1 MARGHPLAGND
12 LLGACVKFVI
22 DNIFL
27 VAIALVS
34 GVMLIWP
41 LLRRGAGGASVNT
54 LEATQMIN
62 RQDALMLD
70 VREQAEYA
78 QAHILNARG
87 LPLSQLEAR
96 IGDLEKFK
104 DKPLIVYC
112 ATDNRSSTAVATL
125 KKRGFTN
132 VFSLSGG
139 FSAWQSAGLPVQK

>member
-1 MARGHPLAGND
+1 M
-12 LLGACVKFVI
+12 KFVM

-27 VAIALVS
+27 VAVAVVS
-34 GVMLIWP
+34 GAMLVLP
-41 LLRRGAGGASVNT
+41 LLRRGAGGASVTT

-62 RQDALMLD
+62 RQDALLLD

-96 IGDLEKFK
+96 IGDIEKFK

-112 ATDNRSSTAVATL
+112 ATDNRSSSAAATL
-125 KKRGFTN
+125 KKRGFSN
-132 VFSLSGG
+132 VVILRGG
-139 FSAWQSAGLPVQK
+139 FAAWQQAGLPVQK

>member
-1 MARGHPLAGND
+1 M
-12 LLGACVKFVI
+12 KFVM

-27 VAIALVS
+27 VAVAVVS
-34 GVMLIWP
+34 GAMLVLP
-41 LLRRGAGGASVNT
+41 LLRRGAGGPSVTT

-62 RQDALMLD
+62 RQDALLLD

-96 IGDLEKFK
+96 IGDIEKFK

-112 ATDNRSSTAVATL
+112 ATDNRSSSAAATL
-125 KKRGFTN
+125 KKRGFSN
-132 VFSLSGG
+132 VVILSGG
-139 FSAWQSAGLPVQK
+139 FAAWQQAGLPVQK

>member
-1 MARGHPLAGND
+1 M
-12 LLGACVKFVI
+12 KFVM

-27 VAIALVS
+27 VAIALLS
-34 GVMLIWP
+34 GSMLVWP
-41 LLRRGAGGASVNT
+41 LLRRGAGGPSVST

-125 KKRGFTN
+125 KKRGFSN

-139 FSAWQSAGLPVQK
+139 FAAWQSAGLPVQK